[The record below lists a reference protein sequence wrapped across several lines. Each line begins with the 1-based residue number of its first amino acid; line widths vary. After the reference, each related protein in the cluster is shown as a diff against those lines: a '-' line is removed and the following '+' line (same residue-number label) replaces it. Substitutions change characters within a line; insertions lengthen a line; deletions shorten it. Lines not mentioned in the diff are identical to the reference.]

1 MIRYLLTQGRRA
13 VGHGHDFYLVL
24 SLQAGNVQLRGIV
37 GGADYSGLDI
47 FIAHESFFS
56 LENTDAKISQRNRFD

>member
-1 MIRYLLTQGRRA
+1 LIRYLLTQGRRA

-47 FIAHESFFS
+47 FI
-56 LENTDAKISQRNRFD
+56 TQ

>member
-1 MIRYLLTQGRRA
+1 MIRYLLTHGRRA
-13 VGHGHDFYLVL
+13 IGHGHDFDLVL

-47 FIAHESFFS
+47 FI
-56 LENTDAKISQRNRFD
+56 TQ